1 MTKVIK
7 AKAKD
12 FEGFYK
18 LLKKTLQDGSFLYP
32 KESIS
37 YLINIGLPKKA
48 QLKKDIL
55 KGERPLYIVYKKDK
69 IVGYLLTKKEYA
81 GVAFGHWLG
90 VDSKFRHKGI
100 GSELLINWEKD
111 AIKMGAHVL
120 QLWTTEN
127 DLGFYKKNRFILGG
141 KFEKAWFGLNHYLF
155 YKIIGKPNPKKYVN
169 PGNSPQKRVKF
180 A

>member
-1 MTKVIK
+1 MIRVIK

-12 FEGFYK
+12 FEGFYR
-18 LLKKTLQDGSFLYP
+18 LFKKTLQDSSFLYP
-32 KESIS
+32 KESAS
-37 YLINIGLPKKA
+37 YLINVGLVKKA

-55 KGERPLYIVYKKDK
+55 KGERPLYCVYKKGK
-69 IVGYLLTKKEYA
+69 IVGYLLTKKEFA

-100 GSELLINWEKD
+100 GSELLKSWEKD
-111 AIKMGAHVL
+111 VAEMGVHAL

-127 DLGFYKKNRFILGG
+127 DLGFYEKNKFTLGG

-155 YKIIGKPNPKKYVN
+155 YKIIGKPNPKKYI
-169 PGNSPQKRVKF
+169 
-180 A
+180 